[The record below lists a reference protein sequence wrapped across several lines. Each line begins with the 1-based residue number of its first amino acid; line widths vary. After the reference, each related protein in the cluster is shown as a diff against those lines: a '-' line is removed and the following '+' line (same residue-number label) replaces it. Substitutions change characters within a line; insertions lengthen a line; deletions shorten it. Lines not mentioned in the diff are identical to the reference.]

1 MKMDACGCEKCTS
14 ACRRDPGRLV
24 PTDVKRIA
32 AFLNLSEKELLARHL
47 VRIPAKGQNRHVHF
61 LAPAKIKAAR
71 LLAAPGTVVPDYYGE
86 EKGRCVFLSAEGL
99 CRIHEVKPFE
109 CAAYMGCRHTF
120 LGRPYKEKD
129 VEAFFVSRWRKC
141 QDVFR

>member
-1 MKMDACGCEKCTS
+1 MESCACKKCVS

-24 PTDVKRIA
+24 PADVRKIA
-32 AFLNLSEKELLARHL
+32 DFLKIGAAELCRGYL
-47 VRIPAKGQNRHVHF
+47 VRIPAKGRDGHVQF
-61 LAPAKIKAAR
+61 LAPAKIKAR
-71 LLAAPGTVVPDYYGE
+71 RFLAAPGSVVPDYYADE
-86 EKGRCVFLSAEGL
+86 AGRCVFLSEQGQCL
-99 CRIHEVKPFE
+99 IHEVKPFE

-141 QDVFR
+141 QDLVR